1 MEPADTLYRKPFM
14 DITLII
20 ELLMLGLMAGF
31 MAGLLGIGGGM
42 VLVPFLTYLF
52 SQRGIED
59 GLSVKMAIA
68 TAMATIM
75 LTSIS
80 SMRAHHKRQG
90 VHWSIVKLMAP
101 GVFLGALL
109 ASVGVF
115 SLIKGQALA
124 AFFAA
129 FVGYSAWKM
138 WQSST
143 AAGKSKPMP
152 GAFGMASAGT
162 GIGFLSGLV
171 GAGGGF
177 MTVPF
182 LTHRGIPMHQAVGTS
197 AAMGFPIAVFN
208 TLGFVFSGW
217 AVQGLPAGA
226 LGYVHTYAWLTLA
239 SASVL
244 MAPWGAKAAH
254 SLPVKPL
261 KRIFALVLVC
271 LAVYMLGKAAGWV

>member
-1 MEPADTLYRKPFM
+1 M
-14 DITLII
+14 DFALIV
-20 ELLMLGLMAGF
+20 ELLLLGLMAGF
-31 MAGLLGIGGGM
+31 MAGLLGVGGGM

-52 SQRGIED
+52 SQRGIDD

-101 GVFLGALL
+101 GVFFGALL

-115 SLIKGQALA
+115 SMIKGQALA
-124 AFFAA
+124 AFFAV

-138 WQSST
+138 WNSST
-143 AAGKSKPMP
+143 SVSVSKSMP
-152 GAFGMASAGT
+152 GALGMASAGT

-217 AVQGLPAGA
+217 AVQGLPSGA

-239 SASVL
+239 CGSVL
-244 MAPWGAKAAH
+244 MAPVGAKAAH
-254 SLPVKPL
+254 ALPVKPL
-261 KRIFALVLVC
+261 KRIFALLLVS
-271 LAVYMLGKAAGWV
+271 LAAYMLAKAMGWV